1 MKKRGLC
8 FVLAAT
14 MTAAL
19 FTGCGTSGA
28 GAETETAESSQA
40 SENESEQ
47 QDLAED
53 TQTAQET
60 FTDEESVTVRV
71 GAMSGPTAMGMVKL
85 MDDSAEG
92 QTQNT
97 YQFAE
102 LSTEA
107 SAFVAPLASGELDI
121 AAVPSNLAAT
131 IYNNTEGGV
140 EVIAT
145 CNLGV
150 LNVVERGES
159 VSSLADLAGKTIYAT
174 GQGAVPEYTIRY
186 LLDANGVD
194 PDNDVTIQWCSDTT
208 EALSYINADES
219 AIAILPQPFV
229 TAACAQVED
238 LRVAIDLNDEWAKL
252 DNGCS
257 IITGV
262 VVVRTEFAEQYPEQV
277 ATFLEEYQASVSYT
291 EEDVEG
297 AAALIEQ
304 FGIVGKA
311 AIAQKALP
319 ECHLTALTGSE
330 MRTALEGFLQIL
342 YDQNPAAVGGSMPG
356 DDFYFG
362 I

>member
-1 MKKRGLC
+1 MKKR
-8 FVLAAT
+8 VLSLLLATT
-14 MTAAL
+14 MTAAF
-19 FTGCGTSGA
+19 FTGCGTGSNDA
-28 GAETETAESSQA
+28 DVDTEGAEESQTPDT
-40 SENESEQ
+40 ESES
-47 QDLAED
+47 APE
-53 TQTAQET
+53 AVG
-60 FTDEESVTVRV
+60 DEETVTVRV

-85 MDDSAEG
+85 MNDSANGE
-92 QTQNT
+92 TQNT

-140 EVIAT
+140 QVIAT

-159 VSSLADLAGKTIYAT
+159 VNSLADLAGKTVYAT

-186 LLDANGVD
+186 LLSANGVD

-208 EALSYINADES
+208 EALSYINADEN

-238 LRVAIDLNDEWAKL
+238 LRAVIDLNDEWAKL

-262 VVVRTEFAEQYPEQV
+262 VVVRTEFAEQYPQQV
-277 ATFLEEYQASVSYT
+277 AAFLEEYKASVAYT

-319 ECHLTALTGSE
+319 GCHLTALTGSE
-330 MRTALEGFLQIL
+330 MKNALEGFLQTL

-362 I
+362 L